1 MNELGTD
8 CADEFLFFKTPS
20 MQKVYLLLRSN
31 KQTGPY
37 SLEELLQLNL
47 KPFDLVWVEGRSAAW
62 QYPSEIPSLK
72 PYVPETPQTAVPFQ
86 PIATSAMEETFSQAG
101 NVNAQSQPE
110 PLPQVPAPQKTGSP
124 KRVFVSVPKT
134 YNPVSQQSN
143 YSEQS
148 PYAPKTPP
156 AYESKEEVKTIAA
169 SYSQSTSSYPQQ
181 KPAEEEIHTNYSRT
195 LNNVE
200 EDYTNWVY
208 NKKTQRK
215 ASVNPKDLVLA
226 ALILAVI
233 GGGYYVMSRPSVANS
248 VLPANKVANP
258 INHQPAETN
267 VTTTGSEETVSSG
280 QNTDPAVNDMPVS
293 GEPKS
298 KTVKT
303 KNPEIVSK
311 TGTNLSVPLF
321 ENSTPVEKTN
331 PNIHDRNNDIVVNN
345 PEVKQQP
352 KETASPEKKKKFG
365 EVLKGI
371 FSKKEKEEEPKNNE
385 TVMEDPKPADNR
397 QATRREGDSNSSG
410 DEPSSNS
417 ISSASLM
424 EEVEVISNAPDN
436 WMLGVKN
443 LKITLRNRSN
453 VTIQAASVAVNYYD
467 ENNRLLEKK
476 LVYFSNVAPNA
487 KATVA
492 APDHK
497 FADHVDL
504 KLTSAMAKED
514 RYAKTSP

>member
-1 MNELGTD
+1 
-8 CADEFLFFKTPS
+8 

-47 KPFDLVWVEGRSAAW
+47 KPFDLVWMEGRSAAW

-72 PYVPETPQTAVPFQ
+72 PYVPETPQTAAPFQ
-86 PIATSAMEETFSQAG
+86 PIATSAMEEAFSQTR
-101 NVNAQSQPE
+101 NLNAQSQPE
-110 PLPQVPAPQKTGSP
+110 PLPQVPAPQKTNNP

-134 YNPVSQQSN
+134 YQPVSQQSN

-148 PYAPKTPP
+148 PYAPKTQP
-156 AYESKEEVKTIAA
+156 AYESKEEVKITAA

-181 KPAEEEIHTNYSRT
+181 KPVEEEIHTNYSRT

-200 EDYTNWVY
+200 EDYTNWMY
-208 NKKTQRK
+208 NKKTKRK

-248 VLPANKVANP
+248 VLPSNRAANP
-258 INHQPAETN
+258 INHQPVETN
-267 VTTTGSEETVSSG
+267 VETTGSEEMVSPG
-280 QNTDPAVNDMPVS
+280 QKTDPAVNDISVS
-293 GEPKS
+293 EEPRS
-298 KTVKT
+298 KTAKT

-311 TGTNLSVPLF
+311 TGTNSSVPIVQ
-321 ENSTPVEKTN
+321 SSMPVEKTN
-331 PNIHDRNNDIVVNN
+331 PNIHEGTNDVVVNS

-352 KETASPEKKKKFG
+352 KETTSPEKKKKFG

-371 FSKKEKEEEPKNNE
+371 FSKKEKAEEPKNNE
-385 TVMEDPKPADNR
+385 TVMEDPWPADNR
-397 QATRREGDSNSSG
+397 QAPRRDGDNNSSS
-410 DEPSSNS
+410 DDPSSNG
-417 ISSASLM
+417 ISTASLM

-443 LKITLRNRSN
+443 LKVTLRNRSN
-453 VTIQAASVAVNYYD
+453 VTIQTASVAVNYYD

-504 KLTSAMAKED
+504 RLTSATAKED